1 MATNLQNNSTNRNVG
16 MASWTIRRRIIVL
29 TLVFCAGLVLYV
41 TLKGT
46 DTRTAET
53 IVQSAFYLAGMVI
66 GSYVFGA
73 VWEDRASIGAFN
85 INTGNVTDVNAGP
98 TTNVVTPPASN
109 PPVDNPDKK

>member
-1 MATNLQNNSTNRNVG
+1 MANITQNNNTNRNAG
-16 MASWTIRRRIIVL
+16 IASWTIRRRIIVL
-29 TLVFCAGLVLYV
+29 TLIFCSGLVMYI
-41 TLKGT
+41 TFKGT

-98 TTNVVTPPASN
+98 TTNVNNPPPAN
-109 PPVDNPDKK
+109 PHVDNPDKK